1 MKKLWAGAVAL
12 FGLILFISGCSQS
25 TTKESDG
32 KKVIKVAISDE
43 VNPPFLYADEKNEP
57 IGYDIDYMKE
67 IEKKLPDYKF
77 EYIWGEEESNL
88 VGVDTG
94 KYDFAINWFFKNPE
108 RQEKFLYSEHEFG
121 YSLTSLITKT
131 DRDDIKTLDDMVG
144 KKFPPVSPSGGLR
157 AILNAYNEQHSDNPL
172 TLESMESPSNAE
184 NLKMVD
190 KGKADAMFINVTTFN
205 EIQKELNLDL
215 KVGGVVSKEPIWT
228 VYNKDNT
235 ELAKEMDKATVEL
248 IEDGTLSKLAEK
260 WFGVDFFQD
269 LEYINEEG
277 FNFEK

>member
-1 MKKLWAGAVAL
+1 MKKLWVGAVAL

-25 TTKESDG
+25 ASKESDG

-108 RQEKFLYSEHEFG
+108 RQEKFLYPEREFG
-121 YSLTSLITKT
+121 YSLTSLVTKT

-157 AILNAYNEQHSDNPL
+157 AILNAYNDQHSDNPL

-205 EIQKELNLDL
+205 EIQKELDLDL
-215 KVGGVVSKEPIWT
+215 KIAGVVSKEPIWA

-235 ELAKEMDKATVEL
+235 ELAKEMDKATAEL

>member
-1 MKKLWAGAVAL
+1 MKKIWAGAVAL
-12 FGLILFISGCSQS
+12 VGLILITSGCSQS
-25 TTKESDG
+25 SGKEDDG
-32 KKVIKVAISDE
+32 KQVVKVAISDE
-43 VNPPFLYADEKNEP
+43 VNPPFLYADENNEP
-57 IGYDIDYMKE
+57 IGYDMDYMKE
-67 IEKKLPDYKF
+67 VEKKLPDYKF

-94 KYDFAINWFFKNPE
+94 KYDLAINWFFKNPE
-108 RQEKFLYSEHEFG
+108 RQEKFLYPEHEFG
-121 YSLTSLITKT
+121 YSLTSLVTKK

-157 AILNAYNEQHSDNPL
+157 AILNAYNEKHSDNPL

-205 EIQKELNLDL
+205 EIQKELDLDL
-215 KVGGVVSKEPIWT
+215 KVGGIVSKEPIWT
-228 VYNKDNT
+228 VYNKDNA
-235 ELAKEMDKATVEL
+235 ELAKEIDNVTAEL